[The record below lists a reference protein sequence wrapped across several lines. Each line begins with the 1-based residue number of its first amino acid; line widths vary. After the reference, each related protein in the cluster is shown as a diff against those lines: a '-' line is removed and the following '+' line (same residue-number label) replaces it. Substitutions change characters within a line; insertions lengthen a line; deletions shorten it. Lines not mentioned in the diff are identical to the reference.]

1 MMKKATWAQAITTF
15 LIPVIFVL
23 TVRWI
28 VVEPFVIPSGSMIPN
43 LLIHDHIL
51 VQKFSFGLRLPFSNH
66 WLFSWHQ
73 PQPGEIIVFRYP
85 KNPQIYF
92 IKRLIAV
99 PGDQVQIQGGKIKV
113 NDKVWNLSPMTNV
126 ENEHQFDYFFED
138 NGILKYPVRY
148 YAYRDDSQTEESLEL
163 TVPDGAYFFMGDNR
177 DQSSDGRV
185 WGLVPQENLVGQAWM
200 IWLSCDQM
208 IATMPFVCNPQTIR
222 WHRMF
227 QYLK

>member
-1 MMKKATWAQAITTF
+1 MKKGTWAQALITF
-15 LIPVIFVL
+15 FFPVILVL

-28 VVEPFVIPSGSMIPN
+28 VIEPFVIPSGSMIPN

-51 VQKFSFGLRLPFSNH
+51 VQKFSFGLRMPFSNH

-73 PQPGEIIVFRYP
+73 PQAGDIIVFRYP

-99 PGDQVQIQGGKIKV
+99 PGDQVQIRGGKIKV
-113 NDKVWNLSPMTNV
+113 NEKVWSYNPQANT
-126 ENEHQFDYFFED
+126 ENESQFDYFLED
-138 NGILKYPVRY
+138 NGKLKYPVRFY
-148 YAYRDDSQTEESLEL
+148 TYRDDSQTDESLEL
-163 TVPDGAYFFMGDNR
+163 TVPEGAFFFMGDNR

-185 WGLVPQENLVGQAWM
+185 WGLVPQENLIGQAWM

-208 IATMPFVCNPQTIR
+208 LENMPFICNPQTIR
-222 WHRMF
+222 WDRLF